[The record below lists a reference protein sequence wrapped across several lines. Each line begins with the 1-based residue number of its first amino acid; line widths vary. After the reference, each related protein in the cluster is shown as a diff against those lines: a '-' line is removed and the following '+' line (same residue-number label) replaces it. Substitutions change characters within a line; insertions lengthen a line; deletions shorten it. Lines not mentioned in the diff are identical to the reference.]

1 MFWGKEADLLV
12 GICRTV
18 LLKEKDVMLNFFF
31 KKGKKKKQ
39 RQNPQ
44 NAQIHMDIERL
55 TLP

>member
-31 KKGKKKKQ
+31 KKGKKKSKDKTPKMHKYIWIL
-39 RQNPQ
+39 R
-44 NAQIHMDIERL
+44 D
-55 TLP
+55 